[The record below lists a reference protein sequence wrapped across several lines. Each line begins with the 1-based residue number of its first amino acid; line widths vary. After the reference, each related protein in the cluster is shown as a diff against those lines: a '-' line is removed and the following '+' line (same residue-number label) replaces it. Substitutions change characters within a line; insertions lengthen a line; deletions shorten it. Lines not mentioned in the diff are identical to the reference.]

1 MAIPSKPHKPL
12 ANSKERTDPVAEA
25 GDRFAAEV
33 RCLREVMDEVRE
45 DLSWLTRNGL
55 PVQPVE
61 HVHVKRMARDV
72 TAVDWSERL
81 SVERTMLHAPG
92 QLSGVATPELRR
104 LAEELQSAVE
114 HLMEGQIGPV
124 LKAIDEVQ
132 AALIDAMQQRET
144 EPSGVA
150 RETWEEA
157 AVSPPPFHPENP
169 KPPSVRPG
177 RLF

>member
-1 MAIPSKPHKPL
+1 MPSKPHKPL
-12 ANSKERTDPVAEA
+12 ASPAEYTDPVAEA
-25 GDRFAAEV
+25 GDRLAAEV

-72 TAVDWSERL
+72 TAPDWDERL
-81 SVERTMLHAPG
+81 VVERTVLHPPG
-92 QLSGVATPELRR
+92 QLSDVAIPELRR

-114 HLMEGQIGPV
+114 HLLEGQIGPV

-132 AALIDAMQQRET
+132 AALIDAMQKSET

-150 RETWEEA
+150 REAWEEA
-157 AVSPPPFHPENP
+157 AVSPSPVQPENP
-169 KPPSVRPG
+169 TPPSVRPG

>member
-1 MAIPSKPHKPL
+1 MSSKPHKPL
-12 ANSKERTDPVAEA
+12 ANPAECTDPVAEA
-25 GDRFAAEV
+25 GDRLAAEV

-72 TAVDWSERL
+72 KAVDWSQRL

-92 QLSGVATPELRR
+92 QLSGIATLELRR
-104 LAEELQSAVE
+104 LAEELHSAVE
-114 HLMEGQIGPV
+114 QLMEGQIGPV
-124 LKAIDEVQ
+124 LKAVDEVQ
-132 AALIDAMQQRET
+132 AALIDAMQRSET
-144 EPSGVA
+144 EPTGVA
-150 RETWEEA
+150 REALEEA
-157 AVSPPPFHPENP
+157 AVSPPPFQPENP
-169 KPPSVRPG
+169 KPIVRPG